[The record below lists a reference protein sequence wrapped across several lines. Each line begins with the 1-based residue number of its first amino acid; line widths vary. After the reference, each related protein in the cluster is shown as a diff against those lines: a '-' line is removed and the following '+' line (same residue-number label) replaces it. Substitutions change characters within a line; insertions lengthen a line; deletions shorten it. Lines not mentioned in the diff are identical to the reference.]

1 MQYTF
6 QDWLPDIL
14 GRESGNDPNAL
25 FGFRNRG
32 GQFGDTR
39 VSEMTLDEVIN
50 FTRPSGPYAQSV
62 KNQIGYVATPTGLGQ
77 IVGQTMRGMKDE
89 MGLTGSEMYDEDLQL
104 AMAEQIYNRQGKNAW
119 EALHGMS
126 APSGMAMPTG
136 ISGGGANYNPRAKR
150 RMAKDGSNM
159 MQQKQPQGLLG
170 RLTNRSES
178 TGLNMLESFAAGLD
192 PLIMPSM
199 REGDAIRERG
209 EKRVER
215 GDKNSTIQY
224 LSAQPNGAAYVQMI
238 EAGMPAAQALAKF
251 QSNVEQN
258 KRSAMTGAAS
268 KGVQSSNML
277 PDGSGVMSISRDGS
291 VTVRTAGN
299 EILSGDAA
307 VKFVQ
312 DAQANYVANQQDIY
326 GGRRAGTLG
335 ADIEFG
341 GPATATTEAAK
352 KQIEMAGVAIE
363 DLAAVN
369 SGIANIDTA
378 ISAIDSGA
386 QSGVIEKYLPA
397 METST
402 ASLRNAMNRMGLDV
416 INSVTFGAL
425 SAAEMNL
432 AMETAVPR
440 NLGPVQLKEW
450 LVEKKRVQ
458 RLAADALSNAA
469 NYLSDPKNTLSGY
482 LQQNSTGGGQGSSAV
497 GSGTQRLRYD
507 PETGEMVPVK

>member
-1 MQYTF
+1 
-6 QDWLPDIL
+6 
-14 GRESGNDPNAL
+14 
-25 FGFRNRG
+25 
-32 GQFGDTR
+32 
-39 VSEMTLDEVIN
+39 
-50 FTRPSGPYAQSV
+50 
-62 KNQIGYVATPTGLGQ
+62 
-77 IVGQTMRGMKDE
+77 
-89 MGLTGSEMYDEDLQL
+89 
-104 AMAEQIYNRQGKNAW
+104 MA
-119 EALHGMS
+119 
-126 APSGMAMPTG
+126 
-136 ISGGGANYNPRAKR
+136 
-150 RMAKDGSNM
+150 
-159 MQQKQPQGLLG
+159 
-170 RLTNRSES
+170 
-178 TGLNMLESFAAGLD
+178 
-192 PLIMPSM
+192 
-199 REGDAIRERG
+199 
-209 EKRVER
+209 
-215 GDKNSTIQY
+215 
-224 LSAQPNGAAYVQMI
+224 
-238 EAGMPAAQALAKF
+238 
-251 QSNVEQN
+251 
-258 KRSAMTGAAS
+258 
-268 KGVQSSNML
+268 
-277 PDGSGVMSISRDGS
+277 
-291 VTVRTAGN
+291 
-299 EILSGDAA
+299 
-307 VKFVQ
+307 
-312 DAQANYVANQQDIY
+312 
-326 GGRRAGTLG
+326 RRAGTLG

-416 INSVTFGAL
+416 IGSVTFGAL

-507 PETGEMVPVK
+507 PETGKWFQSNDRSTT